1 MTSTPSSDGPP
12 ARTASHAPTTDPS
25 PTSWG
30 DADGRGVLLDLD
42 GTLVDSVYQH
52 VLAWYEAFHSHGLHV
67 HAAAIHAGIGLGSD
81 RLIPWLVGEV
91 EDPEGLADAH
101 LTRFLEHADDLSP
114 TPGACELLE
123 DLERRAVPH
132 LVATSSGTLTRGALL
147 SALGREDLQVIDAS
161 DVTSSKPAP
170 DLLASGAAEL
180 SLPPERLTMV
190 GDAPWD
196 ARSARRLGMEAIG
209 VRTGGFTE
217 QLLREAGATWVVATP
232 RELMGTL

>member
-1 MTSTPSSDGPP
+1 MPTTEQHPSTTSSDG
-12 ARTASHAPTTDPS
+12 
-25 PTSWG
+25 
-30 DADGRGVLLDLD
+30 DGRGVLLDLD

-52 VLAWYEAFHSHGLHV
+52 VLAWYEAFHSRGLYV
-67 HAAAIHAGIGLGSD
+67 QAATIHAGIGLGSD
-81 RLIPWLVGEV
+81 RLVPWLVGEV
-91 EDPEGLADAH
+91 DDPEGLSDAH
-101 LTRFLEHADDLSP
+101 LARFLDLADDLTP
-114 TPGACELLE
+114 TPGARELIE

-132 LVATSSGTLTRGALL
+132 VIATSSGARTRQALL
-147 SALGREDLQVIDAS
+147 SALGREDLPVVDAS

-170 DLLASGAAEL
+170 DLLASAAAEL

-217 QLLREAGATWVVATP
+217 QTLREAGATWVVATP
-232 RELMGTL
+232 RDLIGTL

>member
-1 MTSTPSSDGPP
+1 MPTSQQDPSTSPSDG
-12 ARTASHAPTTDPS
+12 
-25 PTSWG
+25 
-30 DADGRGVLLDLD
+30 DGRGVLLDLD

-52 VLAWYEAFHSHGLHV
+52 VLAWYEAFRSHGLHV
-67 HAAAIHAGIGLGSD
+67 QAATIHAGIGLGSD
-81 RLIPWLVGEV
+81 RLVPWLVGQV
-91 EDPEGLADAH
+91 DDPKALSDAH
-101 LTRFLEHADDLSP
+101 LARFLALADDLTP
-114 TPGACELLE
+114 TPGARELLE

-132 LVATSSGTLTRGALL
+132 VIATSSGARTRQALL
-147 SALGREDLQVIDAS
+147 AALGREDLHVVDAS

-170 DLLASGAAEL
+170 DLLAAAAAEL

-217 QLLREAGATWVVATP
+217 QVLREAGATWVVAAP
-232 RELMGTL
+232 RELIGTL

>member
-1 MTSTPSSDGPP
+1 M
-12 ARTASHAPTTDPS
+12 PTTDPPS
-25 PTSWG
+25 TSAA
-30 DADGRGVLLDLD
+30 DAEGRGVLLDLD

-52 VLAWYEAFHSHGLHV
+52 VLAWYEAFYSHGLQV
-67 HAAAIHAGIGLGSD
+67 QAATIHAGIGLGSD
-81 RLIPWLVGEV
+81 RLISWLAGEV
-91 EDPEGLADAH
+91 EDPEELADAH
-101 LTRFLEHADDLSP
+101 LARFLEHADDLTP

-132 LVATSSGTLTRGALL
+132 VVATSSGTRTRAALL
-147 SALGREDLQVIDAS
+147 SALGREDLYVVDAS

-170 DLLASGAAEL
+170 DLLASAAAEL

-217 QLLREAGATWVVATP
+217 QTLREAGASWVVGTP
-232 RELMGTL
+232 RELIGIL